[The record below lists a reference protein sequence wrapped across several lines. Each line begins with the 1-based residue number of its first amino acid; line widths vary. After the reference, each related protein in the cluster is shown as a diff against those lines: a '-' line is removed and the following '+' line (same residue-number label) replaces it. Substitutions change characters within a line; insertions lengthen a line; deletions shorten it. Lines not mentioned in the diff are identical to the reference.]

1 MENQTSNKE
10 IIALGIRLL
19 IITAIAALILGWA
32 HKITLEP
39 IKQQNIKTN
48 NEAMKEVLPS
58 AESFQKIA
66 SKTPEAGEKL
76 ELELKADSAVSEV
89 NKALKGTDITGYT
102 IKVAPKGYAG
112 LIEMV
117 VGISSE
123 GKIQGIKILNHS
135 ETPGLGANAPNPE
148 FSGQYKGKSIEK
160 PLEVVKTAPSGDNQ
174 IQALTGA
181 TISSKAVTKGVNDA
195 VDFFKSELKGGQ
207 K

>member
-10 IIALGIRLL
+10 IISLGIRLL

-58 AESFQKIA
+58 AEGFKKLGA
-66 SKTPEAGEKL
+66 TVPEAGEKL
-76 ELELKADSAVSEV
+76 ELQLPKEGPILEV
-89 NKALKGTDITGYT
+89 NKGEKGGQVAGYT
-102 IKVAPKGYAG
+102 IKVATKGYAG
-112 LIEMV
+112 LIEMM
-117 VGISSE
+117 VGISTE
-123 GKIQGIKILNHS
+123 GKVDGIKILSHS

-148 FSGQYKGKSIEK
+148 FSGQYKGKPIAK
-160 PLEVVKTAPSGDNQ
+160 PLDVVKTTPSADNQ
-174 IQALTGA
+174 IQAITGA
-181 TISSKAVTKGVNDA
+181 TITSRAVTKGVNDA
-195 VDFFKSELKGGQ
+195 VAFYNKELKGGN

>member
-10 IIALGIRLL
+10 IISLGIRLL

-58 AESFQKIA
+58 AEGFKKLGA
-66 SKTPEAGEKL
+66 AVPEAGEKL
-76 ELELKADSAVSEV
+76 ELQLPQDGLILEV
-89 NKALKGTDITGYT
+89 NKGEKGGQVAGYAV
-102 IKVAPKGYAG
+102 KVATKGYG
-112 LIEMV
+112 GKIEMI
-117 VGISSE
+117 VGISKE
-123 GKIQGIKILNHS
+123 GKVEGIKILSHT
-135 ETPGLGANAPNPE
+135 ETPGLGANATNPE
-148 FSGQYKGKSIEK
+148 FSGQYKGKPIDK
-160 PLEVVKTAPSGDNQ
+160 QLDVVKTAPSGDNQ

-181 TISSKAVTKGVNDA
+181 TITSKAVTKGVNDA
-195 VDFFKSELKGGQ
+195 VAFYNKELKGGN

>member
-32 HKITLEP
+32 HKITLDP

-89 NKALKGTDITGYT
+89 NKAVKGSDTVGYT
-102 IKVAPKGYAG
+102 VKISTKGYGG

-117 VGISSE
+117 VGISKE
-123 GKIQGIKILNHS
+123 GKVEGIKILNHS
-135 ETPGLGANAPNPE
+135 ETPGLGAKAPEPE
-148 FSGQYKGKSIEK
+148 FSGQFKGKPTDK
-160 PLEVVKTAPSGDNQ
+160 PLVVVKTAPSGDNQ
-174 IQALTGA
+174 IQAITGS
-181 TISSKAVTKGVNDA
+181 TITSNAVTKGVNDA
-195 VDFFKSELKGGQ
+195 VDFFKTELKGGQ